1 MASPII
7 DFAIRQWALRWLV
20 SFIEAQ
26 AQRPKTVININV
38 LSLREDAGLVGGE
51 LGLEG
56 VDGVEAALVTDLAVE
71 GNFEV
76 EAVDVLVEIEDIG
89 LDGALAAGTDGR
101 TDTNVA
107 HSLELTAKGLGLN
120 GIDTVAR
127 QKLQRLVKL
136 DVRCRET
143 DRAAE
148 PVARHNYSKQ

>member
-1 MASPII
+1 MI
-7 DFAIRQWALRWLV
+7 RWLV
-20 SFIEAQ
+20 SFIEPQ

-51 LGLEG
+51 LGAEG
-56 VDGVEAALVTDLAVE
+56 IDGIETALVTDLAVE

-120 GIDTVAR
+120 GIDTVAG
-127 QKLQRLVKL
+127 KEFQRLVKL
-136 DVRCRET
+136 DVRRREA
-143 DRAAE
+143 DRAAKAI
-148 PVARHNYSKQ
+148 ARHHNAQQ